1 MSSISAG
8 TTTTTGYVVSSDTT
22 GALVLKTG
30 ASGTTALTIDTS
42 QNVGIG
48 TGSPSA
54 RLHVVS
60 GFAPSSGGAVAKI
73 STDSGNTAT
82 LNFYA
87 YGSTYSGGSD
97 FGLGANGINMNAP
110 AGFAVAS
117 GGANP
122 LVFATNTTT
131 ERARITSAGNFGVGT
146 TSPTV
151 KIQAVGV
158 GEDQAEIQVQ
168 NTSTSAN
175 SRALFR
181 VKSASATYGGGLMMS
196 NATDAY
202 PTSSLLLYNF
212 DALPLVFG
220 TSNTERARI
229 NASGNLLLGTTSVY
243 NGERLVVDSNGG
255 STSYNSKF
263 VNSSTSNT
271 TYSATTWSHGQS
283 GTAIGYVGVGGSA
296 VGNTSFANN
305 FVVGTQSASALVFNT
320 GDSEKA
326 RITSGGNFGIGTAS
340 PAYKFVVQDSA
351 GETLSSIKN
360 TSTNGKDYTL
370 ISGGASGSFSG
381 GRFGLYSITD
391 ATELLAATSNTGSTA
406 GGTTGKGVGFANAGF
421 WIDRGWADFPSMTV
435 CSTNY
440 VGNTNQSQIRMHG
453 TNATWASYPSAAG
466 SDFACS
472 FFIDGTYQT
481 SSDRRFKTNITNIEN
496 ALDKVMAMTGKRYQ
510 TINRIGEVETAASQN
525 GYKYGF
531 IAQELQA
538 AGLDELYKHYAD
550 EDDLTEG
557 YNKAYS
563 VEYDAVV
570 PLLVNAIKEQQ
581 ALIESLTQRIAAL
594 EGTS

>member
-8 TTTTTGYVVSSDTT
+8 TTTTTGYEVSSDTT

-60 GFAPSSGGAVAKI
+60 GFAPSSGGSVAKI

-151 KIQAVGV
+151 KIQAVGA

-229 NASGNLLLGTTSVY
+229 DSSGNFTLGFSA
-243 NGERLVVDSNGG
+243 SP
-255 STSYNSKF
+255 YNSAKMEIYRASAGDALILTSP
-263 VNSSTSNT
+263 VGTGNSNALAWSNSRGDVVSARIYNVDDGAYGAAIAFANRT
-271 TYSATTWSHGQS
+271 GTGTATT
-283 GTAIGYVGVGGSA
+283 
-296 VGNTSFANN
+296 
-305 FVVGTQSASALVFNT
+305 
-320 GDSEKA
+320 ERM
-326 RITSGGNFGIGTAS
+326 RITSGGNVGIGTAS

-421 WIDRGWADFPSMTV
+421 WIDRGWADYPSMTV
-435 CSTNY
+435 CSTNF

-472 FFIDGTYQT
+472 FYIDGTYQT
-481 SSDRRFKTNITNIEN
+481 SSDRRFKTNITTIDG
-496 ALDKVMAMTGKRYQ
+496 ALEKVMSMTGKRYQ
-510 TINRIGEVETAASQN
+510 TLARNGDIETGATQSS
-525 GYKYGF
+525 YKYGF
-531 IAQELQA
+531 IAQELQD

-550 EDDLTEG
+550 EDDFTEG

>member
-1 MSSISAG
+1 LTIDASQRVVIGQTSGTQRLTVNPTMDVTDGTITTRLAQSGGAALIG
-8 TTTTTGYVVSSDTT
+8 TTTGHAFFFMTNDTERMR
-22 GALVLKTG
+22 L
-30 ASGTTALTIDTS
+30 DTS
-42 QNVGIG
+42 
-48 TGSPSA
+48 
-54 RLHVVS
+54 
-60 GFAPSSGGAVAKI
+60 
-73 STDSGNTAT
+73 GN
-82 LNFYA
+82 L
-87 YGSTYSGGSD
+87 
-97 FGLGANGINMNAP
+97 
-110 AGFAVAS
+110 
-117 GGANP
+117 
-122 LVFATNTTT
+122 
-131 ERARITSAGNFGVGT
+131 GVGT
-146 TSPTV
+146 TSPAA
-151 KIQAVGV
+151 KIHAVGA
-158 GEDQAEIQVQ
+158 GEDAAEIQVQ

-181 VKSASATYGGGLMMS
+181 VKSASATYGGGLMYT

-202 PTSSLLLYNF
+202 PTTSLLVYNF
-212 DALPLVFG
+212 DSAPLVLG

-229 NASGNLLLGTTSVY
+229 TAGGNLLVGTTNVY
-243 NGERLVVDSNGG
+243 NSERLVVDSNGG
-255 STSYNSKF
+255 SAAYNSKF

-296 VGNTSFANN
+296 VGNGAFANN

-326 RITSGGNFGIGTAS
+326 RITSSGNFGVGTS
-340 PAYKFVVQDSA
+340 TPAYKFVVQDSA
-351 GETLSSIKN
+351 NETISSIKN
-360 TSTNGKDYTL
+360 TSSTGKDYVL
-370 ISGGASGSFSG
+370 ISGGASGSFAG
-381 GRFGLYSITD
+381 GRFGLYSVTD
-391 ATELLAATSNTGSTA
+391 ATELLAATSNTASTA
-406 GGTTGKGVGFANAGF
+406 GGTTGKGIGFSNAGF

-453 TNATWASYPSAAG
+453 TNATWASYPSGAG
-466 SDFACS
+466 GDFACS

-481 SSDRRFKTNITNIEN
+481 SSDRRFKTNITNIDN

-510 TINRIGEVETAASQN
+510 TVNKIGEVEAAASQS

-531 IAQELQA
+531 IAQDLQA

-550 EDDLTEG
+550 EDDFTEG

-581 ALIESLTQRIAAL
+581 AIIQQLQADVAAL
-594 EGTS
+594 KGTA

>member
-48 TGSPSA
+48 TSSVTAGSKVTIA
-54 RLHVVS
+54 
-60 GFAPSSGGAVAKI
+60 GGNI
-73 STDSGNTAT
+73 NLTQSDSRFIGGDTVGRSIFSNSDVTTYAI
-82 LNFYA
+82 A
-87 YGSTYSGGSD
+87 YGSSH
-97 FGLGANGINMNAP
+97 A
-110 AGFAVAS
+110 
-117 GGANP
+117 
-122 LVFATNTTT
+122 
-131 ERARITSAGNFGVGT
+131 TSAGQFVIASGAGNTMVFNSSGNIGLGVTPSAWNTAGGTRAFEFQNNSGSGSVAGWFGSVNMLNNAIFSATGGGT
-146 TSPTV
+146 MRYV
-151 KIQAVGV
+151 A
-158 GEDQAEIQVQ
+158 
-168 NTSTSAN
+168 TST
-175 SRALFR
+175 
-181 VKSASATYGGGLMMS
+181 ATQYQQNNGQHSWLTAPSGTAG
-196 NATDAY
+196 NAITFTQAMTLD
-202 PTSSLLLYNF
+202 
-212 DALPLVFG
+212 
-220 TSNTERARI
+220 
-229 NASGNLLLGTTSVY
+229 ASGNLLVGATSAAGNSKGYFFANADTSHTVRITNASAGSSAY
-243 NGERLVVDSNGG
+243 ANLVVSNNAGNVVELGMQSSTRSTTYPANEAWMYTSNGI
-255 STSYNSKF
+255 N
-263 VNSSTSNT
+263 
-271 TYSATTWSHGQS
+271 
-283 GTAIGYVGVGGSA
+283 IGYAGDVKFYTGGI
-296 VGNTSFANN
+296 
-305 FVVGTQSASALVFNT
+305 
-320 GDSEKA
+320 ERA

-370 ISGGASGSFSG
+370 ISGGAAGSFAG

-406 GGTTGKGVGFANAGF
+406 GGTTGKGVGFAHAGF
-421 WIDRGWADFPSMTV
+421 WIDRGWNDYPSMTV
-435 CSTNY
+435 CNTNF

-496 ALDKVMAMTGKRYQ
+496 ALDKVMVMTGKRYQ